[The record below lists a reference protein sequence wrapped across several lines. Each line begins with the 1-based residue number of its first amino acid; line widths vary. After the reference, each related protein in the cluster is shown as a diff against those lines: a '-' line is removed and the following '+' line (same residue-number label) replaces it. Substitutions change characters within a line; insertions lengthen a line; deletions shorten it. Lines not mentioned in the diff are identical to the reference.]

1 MPDSAGPGLLQG
13 RYVNRE
19 TLNVEVTRGAQLE
32 SRHLAAV
39 AVADPTG
46 IVASAGESE
55 TICYFRSSAKPFQAI
70 PLVTSGAADAF
81 GFTTSE
87 LAYCCG
93 SHNAQPSQQSDVR
106 VMLDKVGL
114 TPDALLCGWQAPADQ
129 PENARVTL
137 GLVPK
142 SPLQHC
148 CSGKHTGMLATCVH
162 LGYPI
167 HSYLSQDHPLQQEI
181 LTIVAN
187 ALGVDARDIAMVPD
201 GCSVPTFAAP
211 LWRFAQAYALL
222 SAPSTQASGHSDELT
237 RLRDAML
244 RFPENIAGEGELD
257 TDLMKL
263 TEGAVLAKLGAEGLI
278 CLAVPH
284 AGLGIA
290 IRVLDG
296 STRGLNLLVVS
307 TLEQLGIL
315 DQVTTARL
323 RDRLVEPVKNANG
336 WTVGKMQTNL
346 RLT

>member
-1 MPDSAGPGLLQG
+1 M
-13 RYVNRE
+13 
-19 TLNVEVTRGAQLE
+19 LNVEITRGAQVE

-39 AVADPTG
+39 AVADSTG

-70 PLVTSGAADAF
+70 PLVASGAAEAF
-81 GFTTSE
+81 GFTPSE

-93 SHNAQPSQQSDVR
+93 SHNAQSNQQSDVR
-106 VMLDKVGL
+106 GMLDKVGL
-114 TPDALLCGWQAPADQ
+114 TSDALLCGWQAPAD
-129 PENARVTL
+129 PAENARATL

-162 LGYPI
+162 LGYPTD
-167 HSYLSQDHPLQQEI
+167 SYLSQDHPLQQEI
-181 LTIVAN
+181 LMIVAN
-187 ALGVDARDIAMVPD
+187 ALGVDKCDIDMAPD

-211 LWRFAQAYALL
+211 LRRFAQAYALL
-222 SAPSTQASGHSDELT
+222 SAPDKQTSGHSDELIQ
-237 RLRDAML
+237 LRDAML

-263 TEGAVLAKLGAEGLI
+263 TEGTVLAKLGAEGLI

-290 IRVLDG
+290 IRVQDG
-296 STRGLNLLVVS
+296 STRALNPLAVS
-307 TLEQLGIL
+307 TLEQLGVL
-315 DQVTTARL
+315 DEATTARL
-323 RDRLVEPVKNANG
+323 RDHLIEPVKNAND
-336 WTVGKMQTNL
+336 WTVGEMQTNL